1 MGHSQVELAIMRISV
16 CLFVLVSVFSIVN
29 AGDILK
35 LLKKKFKPLLKIGS
49 KKLKDDKPEPV
60 EVIHKKCDVI
70 WEEKVTPLCK
80 SVNHPQCHTEYRDE
94 CHKVWDTKCWDIQ
107 VDECTSEKKC
117 EFVTEKQCKTDYT
130 VTCDDHHRKKGEVDL
145 PDNIEDVEMLEV
157 SEDELSNPDVE
168 KILTEPVDITN
179 MSEDEVT
186 KLLLDLK
193 DEEGEQESVEGEQE
207 SVEDEQDSKTSRPKR
222 SPKFS
227 SITKVL
233 KKGGKRHKREIEL
246 PEDIAD
252 FKVTPVS
259 EEELSNP
266 EVEKILVKPID
277 ITDMSEDEIAE
288 ALLNLSEGE
297 TAAAEETVEEHNR
310 EKRSLHLHNAGAAL
324 LGGKLLG
331 APLLGVGAPLLGGKL
346 LGKGLLK
353 KGGKLLAPLLG
364 GKLGGDEKPK
374 QIVKEKL
381 CHHHPYTECWD
392 EPREKCWDEPVCVK
406 VPKQKCEQVPREV
419 CEQVDFERCEDV
431 WEEQCEYM
439 RVKVAKKHCRKPW

>member
-1 MGHSQVELAIMRISV
+1 MGTHITVYKLSAMKTIV
-16 CLFVLVSVFSIVN
+16 CLLFLVCLSSISE
-29 AGDILK
+29 AH
-35 LLKKKFKPLLKIGS
+35 LLKKILKKFKGGLLKKFGDDE
-49 KKLKDDKPEPV
+49 KKPT
-60 EVIHKKCDVI
+60 EVVTRKCDVI

-117 EFVTEKQCKTDYT
+117 EFVTEKQCKTDHT
-130 VTCDDHHRKKGEVDL
+130 VTCDDHHRKKREVDL
-145 PDNIEDVEMLEV
+145 PDIIEDVEMVEV

-168 KILTEPVDITN
+168 KILTEPVDITD

-193 DEEGEQESVEGEQE
+193 DGGEEESAKEN
-207 SVEDEQDSKTSRPKR
+207 SRRKR

-233 KKGGKRHKREIEL
+233 KKGGKRHRREIEL
-246 PEDIAD
+246 PEDVAD
-252 FKVTPVS
+252 LEVTPVS

-266 EVEKILVKPID
+266 EVEKILAKPLD

-288 ALLNLSEGE
+288 ALLNFSGEE
-297 TAAAEETVEEHNR
+297 TAVEEETAEEHVR

-324 LGGKLLG
+324 VGGKLLG

>member
-130 VTCDDHHRKKGEVDL
+130 VTCDDHHRKKREVDL
-145 PDNIEDVEMLEV
+145 PDNIEDVEMVEV

-168 KILTEPVDITN
+168 KILTEPVDITD

-193 DEEGEQESVEGEQE
+193 DGGEEESAKEN
-207 SVEDEQDSKTSRPKR
+207 SRRKR

-233 KKGGKRHKREIEL
+233 KKGGKRHRREIEL
-246 PEDIAD
+246 PEDVAD
-252 FKVTPVS
+252 LEVTPVS

-266 EVEKILVKPID
+266 EVEKILAKPLD
-277 ITDMSEDEIAE
+277 I
-288 ALLNLSEGE
+288 
-297 TAAAEETVEEHNR
+297 
-310 EKRSLHLHNAGAAL
+310 
-324 LGGKLLG
+324 
-331 APLLGVGAPLLGGKL
+331 
-346 LGKGLLK
+346 
-353 KGGKLLAPLLG
+353 
-364 GKLGGDEKPK
+364 
-374 QIVKEKL
+374 
-381 CHHHPYTECWD
+381 
-392 EPREKCWDEPVCVK
+392 
-406 VPKQKCEQVPREV
+406 
-419 CEQVDFERCEDV
+419 
-431 WEEQCEYM
+431 
-439 RVKVAKKHCRKPW
+439 